1 MTSYHFDNQNKK
13 KSISRTKW
21 VVGIFSTI
29 IAVILIVF
37 VFAPLLKNI
46 SRGPAWARNV
56 VVQST
61 DDTIS
66 LLTPKKVLI
75 AKIHELQN
83 QVQVDQ
89 ANLVSMQ
96 DIQNQNVSLRN
107 ELSYI
112 AHPVNIITAQVLDV
126 SSESLYNNVIIDE
139 GSLDGIKVG
148 QLVTSQGTVGL
159 GTITSVSSHTATIS
173 LFSGPDFS
181 GDVLL
186 KPENITVPA
195 LGQGGG
201 SFEIH
206 IPQSISVAKGDT
218 IAFPS
223 NPDISIGVVG
233 SIIFDPRNPFQTVL
247 ARTPVNI
254 QQLRFVEV
262 VK

>member
-1 MTSYHFDNQNKK
+1 MTPYHFDNQNKK

-21 VVGIFSTI
+21 IAAFFSTI
-29 IAVILIVF
+29 VIVILIVF
-37 VFAPLLKNI
+37 VFAPLIKNI
-46 SRGPAWARNV
+46 SRGPAWARNAI
-56 VVQST
+56 VQST

-83 QVQVDQ
+83 QVQADQ

-96 DIQNQNVSLRN
+96 DIQNQNTLLKN
-107 ELSYI
+107 ELSYVT
-112 AHPVNIITAQVLDV
+112 HPADIITAQVLDV
-126 SSESLYNNVIIDE
+126 SSESLYNNMIIDE

-148 QLVTSQGTVGL
+148 QLVTSQGTIGL
-159 GTITSVSSHTATIS
+159 GTVASVSSHIATIS

-206 IPQSISVAKGDT
+206 IPQSITVAKGDT
-218 IAFPS
+218 IAFPNS
-223 NPDISIGVVG
+223 PNTTIGVVG

>member
-1 MTSYHFDNQNKK
+1 M
-13 KSISRTKW
+13 
-21 VVGIFSTI
+21 I
-29 IAVILIVF
+29 IAVVLVVF
-37 VFAPLLKNI
+37 VFAPLIKNI
-46 SRGPAWARNV
+46 SRGPAWVRNV
-56 VVQST
+56 LVQSA

-75 AKIHELQN
+75 AKIKELQN
-83 QVQVDQ
+83 QAVTDQ
-89 ANLVSMQ
+89 ATLVSMQ
-96 DIQNQNVSLRN
+96 DIQNQNTLLKN
-107 ELSYI
+107 ELSYVT
-112 AHPVNIITAQVLDV
+112 HPVDIITAQVLDV
-126 SSESLYNNVIIDE
+126 SSESLYNNMIIDE
-139 GSLDGIKVG
+139 GSLDGIKIG
-148 QLVTSQGTVGL
+148 QLVTSQGTIGL
-159 GTITSVSSHTATIS
+159 GTVASVSSHTATIS

-195 LGQGGG
+195 IGQGGG

-206 IPQSISVAKGDT
+206 IPQSISVAKGDM

-223 NPDISIGVVG
+223 NPSITIGIVG